1 MGKTCATEE
10 DSGANVCSRG
20 TLAKWAVEIILGE
33 ELDDSYPDQIRLTP
47 IRRMGYEMMSADIY
61 VRDMRLIFVRKLQEN
76 DEYDDILFYCSDYPI
91 PLEVRDQSAYQ
102 TFAQLIRNELP
113 NLRFPKG

>member
-1 MGKTCATEE
+1 MGKTGAAEE
-10 DSGANVCSRG
+10 ASGANVCSRG

-33 ELDDSYPDQIRLTP
+33 ELDDSYPEQIRLTP

-102 TFAQLIRNELP
+102 AFAQLIRKELP